1 MIFLDLAVRNLR
13 RHGVRSI
20 LATVGVI
27 IGVVA
32 IASLGIVGASFSAL
46 VGGMVSD
53 VSDTLLVTPHIAAS
67 SGNPFDPR
75 DTLTAQVSRRDL
87 GLIEKAAGEHRVIP
101 MILASDWLQVRDKGG
116 YVTMY
121 VMPAAEIPF
130 LLELEAGACPPG
142 RSSGVIAGSL
152 LAGDLDLRPGSR
164 VEVGGEGVRVMGIA
178 AERGMAIEINPDYA
192 LIVTEDWYT
201 KRHGTQEYSQVV
213 VKVGDP
219 SGIEGVKTAIDQQ
232 VNRRS
237 VVVDI
242 LDSREILDL
251 YYTTLD
257 ATSILLLGIGV
268 VSLFVASVSILNV
281 MIISV
286 TERTG
291 EIGLMR
297 SIGARRSEVLCM
309 FLYESLILGII
320 GSIIGGIVS
329 ASIGYYVSATVA
341 EFFTDFAV
349 PAGAG
354 IPTSVVIGYTAFAM
368 VFGVGTSVIA
378 GLYPAWRAAR
388 LNPIEAL
395 RYE

>member
-1 MIFLDLAVRNLR
+1 MIFLDLAVRNLQ
-13 RHGVRSI
+13 RHKVRSV
-20 LATVGVI
+20 LATVGII

-46 VGGMVSD
+46 VGGMFSD
-53 VSDTLLVTPHIAAS
+53 VSDTVLVTPHLAAS

-75 DTLTAQVSRRDL
+75 DTLTARISRRDL
-87 GLIEKAAGEHRVIP
+87 RSIEKAAGGHRTIP
-101 MILASDWLQVRDKGG
+101 MVLTSDRLQVRDRGG
-116 YVTMY
+116 SVMMY
-121 VMPAAEIPF
+121 AIPASGIPV
-130 LLELEAGACPPG
+130 LLDMEAGVYPPG

-164 VEVGGEGVRVMGIA
+164 VEVGGEDVRVVGIA
-178 AERGMAIEINPDYA
+178 AERGMAIDINPDYA

-213 VKVGDP
+213 VKVGDL
-219 SGIEGVKTAIDQQ
+219 SGIEGVKTAIGQQ
-232 VNRRS
+232 VNRRK

-257 ATSILLLGIGV
+257 ATNILLLGIGV
-268 VSLFVASVSILNV
+268 ISLFVASVSILNV

-297 SIGARRSEVLCM
+297 SIGARRSEVLRM
-309 FLYESLILGII
+309 FLYESLILGVI
-320 GSIIGGIVS
+320 GSIIGGIISV
-329 ASIGYYVSATVA
+329 SIGYYVSATVA
-341 EFFTDFAV
+341 GFFTDFAM
-349 PAGAG
+349 PGDAG
-354 IPTSVVIGYTAFAM
+354 IPVSVVAGYVVFAM
-368 VFGVGTSVIA
+368 VFGVGTSIIA
-378 GLYPAWRAAR
+378 GFYPAWRAAQ

>member
-1 MIFLDLAVRNLR
+1 MIFLDLAVRNLQ
-13 RHGVRSI
+13 RHKVRSV
-20 LATVGVI
+20 LATVGII

-32 IASLGIVGASFSAL
+32 IASSASWAPVSRPL
-46 VGGMVSD
+46 WGMVSMERH
-53 VSDTLLVTPHIAAS
+53 LLVTRTSRHRAETPSI
-67 SGNPFDPR
+67 P
-75 DTLTAQVSRRDL
+75 DTLTAQISGEIRS
-87 GLIEKAAGEHRVIP
+87 IEAAGAPRHP
-101 MILASDWLQVRDKGG
+101 MILASTGCRSGIGRLRDDVCHAGG
-116 YVTMY
+116 RDT
-121 VMPAAEIPF
+121 F
-130 LLELEAGACPPG
+130 LLDMEAGVYPLG

-164 VEVGGEGVRVMGIA
+164 VEVGGEDVRVVGIA
-178 AERGMAIEINPDYA
+178 AERGMAIDINPDYA

-213 VKVGDP
+213 VKVGDL
-219 SGIEGVKTAIDQQ
+219 SGIEGVKTAIGQQ
-232 VNRRS
+232 VNRRK

-257 ATSILLLGIGV
+257 ATNILLLGIGV
-268 VSLFVASVSILNV
+268 ISLFVASVSILNV

-297 SIGARRSEVLCM
+297 SIGARRSEVLRM
-309 FLYESLILGII
+309 FLYESLILGVI
-320 GSIIGGIVS
+320 GSIIGGIISV
-329 ASIGYYVSATVA
+329 SIGYYVSATVA
-341 EFFTDFAV
+341 GFFTDFAM
-349 PAGAG
+349 PGDAG
-354 IPTSVVIGYTAFAM
+354 IPVSVVAGYVVFAM
-368 VFGVGTSVIA
+368 VFGVGTSIIA
-378 GLYPAWRAAR
+378 GFYPAWRAAQ